1 MLGLFQVASG
11 LADCGGKRT
20 PEPYLRE
27 DVLIPMWS
35 ADLQKCELRRETNTC
50 GCARLDLA
58 EMQQQHQKRRENMK
72 PSEGKHET
80 LIGKT

>member
-1 MLGLFQVASG
+1 MLGLYQVASG

-35 ADLQKCELRRETNTC
+35 ADLQK
-50 GCARLDLA
+50 D
-58 EMQQQHQKRRENMK
+58 KRRK
-72 PSEGKHET
+72 VSSEFVLLVNPKTRVLRLQRFFTMPAPEQKHET
-80 LIGKT
+80 LRGKT